1 MLKNEEKP
9 HFDWRT
15 PRKKTYDW
23 KRLIIMVVLLVVI
36 LIAIDRLNK
45 ISKVS
50 EQPAAEFIESDTLN
64 SGINPLPH
72 PSK

>member
-1 MLKNEEKP
+1 MKKN
-9 HFDWRT
+9 
-15 PRKKTYDW
+15 
-23 KRLIIMVVLLVVI
+23 LILIGVLLVRRIMILVVI

-45 ISKVS
+45 ISKVT